1 MLPLAIVIVGICVL
15 AIPFVYVFYL
25 GLLAQG
31 ANPEGSIERQDY
43 DRLRASLAGG
53 NLAARLYSKWLTKF
67 LDWIERFFG
76 DPGMEDRT
84 LFPHAF
90 GLRKPAPLWTA
101 PAFDR
106 CMFLALI
113 YPISTIFLIWT
124 ISGHV
129 GPAEA
134 ALGLKPNLLGWWRS
148 LIATTAALEGFVTWT
163 LFWGKG
169 PKSITWSYAGF
180 PKATGAADSADV
192 VIALC
197 AAAGAAALTIA
208 FGSTGAGAVAF
219 SVAVAA
225 SVASSGRAAGAV
237 AVAVPVPVAFGL
249 AFGLAGAPQS
259 TVAWVV
265 TVACACSVGLLLLCA
280 IAIKH
285 QALDVFLVFFIPAMI
300 IACLAVVGLFAPLQT
315 WRYTGPLLFFLG
327 LLTLINAP
335 FNWAS
340 LGLTRALLR
349 RGLELGGWWPYLLA
363 LLDACLAGVIIALL
377 AVTMVIDVQAFDEL
391 AVHGGG
397 EKAAVLPL
405 PALFEGIAKNPG
417 APEYWWAYALL
428 LSTMIPSLINLAI
441 GGMAFTRGIPGVG
454 RLLLHWIPEGR
465 DVPDYRRPLAAIGL
479 TFQMFS
485 GAVLG
490 IAAQAFLA
498 WGLLFHIM
506 PAVGLDLLWLCQQLA
521 ELDLPG
527 NFFHLTGIIR

>member
-1 MLPLAIVIVGICVL
+1 MDFKDLGGVTLEKLDAYIKLCDAVVHLVGDLTGPAACNLSTEAILCKYPGLPRKFPPLGEVLEKGEPISYTQWEAWLALYHSKVLLIAKADCDAPRGLAYAPTDCSRMAQEKHLARLREVERYPGNVFTSPDNLAKQIALTTILDLLAKAQSTSRQFSGSDVAKTIGLPVAAAFSVLAIWLAARPLARLVPEGPMLPLAIVIVGICVL

-134 ALGLKPNLLGWWRS
+134 ALGLKPNLLGWRRS

-180 PKATGAADSADV
+180 P
-192 VIALC
+192 
-197 AAAGAAALTIA
+197 
-208 FGSTGAGAVAF
+208 
-219 SVAVAA
+219 
-225 SVASSGRAAGAV
+225 RA
-237 AVAVPVPVAFGL
+237 
-249 AFGLAGAPQS
+249 
-259 TVAWVV
+259 
-265 TVACACSVGLLLLCA
+265 
-280 IAIKH
+280 
-285 QALDVFLVFFIPAMI
+285 
-300 IACLAVVGLFAPLQT
+300 
-315 WRYTGPLLFFLG
+315 
-327 LLTLINAP
+327 
-335 FNWAS
+335 
-340 LGLTRALLR
+340 
-349 RGLELGGWWPYLLA
+349 
-363 LLDACLAGVIIALL
+363 
-377 AVTMVIDVQAFDEL
+377 
-391 AVHGGG
+391 
-397 EKAAVLPL
+397 
-405 PALFEGIAKNPG
+405 
-417 APEYWWAYALL
+417 
-428 LSTMIPSLINLAI
+428 
-441 GGMAFTRGIPGVG
+441 
-454 RLLLHWIPEGR
+454 
-465 DVPDYRRPLAAIGL
+465 
-479 TFQMFS
+479 
-485 GAVLG
+485 
-490 IAAQAFLA
+490 
-498 WGLLFHIM
+498 
-506 PAVGLDLLWLCQQLA
+506 
-521 ELDLPG
+521 
-527 NFFHLTGIIR
+527 